1 MRYDAVIVGGGSAGL
16 SAAQAL
22 ARARRQV
29 LVVDAGQP
37 RNRFAAAVHN
47 VFGHDDTPPAVLL
60 AKGRAELHRYP
71 TATVLTGEVI
81 AATAEADGFS
91 LALAD
96 GQALDT
102 RTLILAGGVR
112 DVLPPLEGLQARWGR
127 SVLHCPYCHGFEL
140 GGRALGAFAGEAM
153 GLHRA
158 LMLPDWGPTTC
169 FLEGGFEPDAEDA
182 RKLANRGV
190 VLERVP
196 VVALLG
202 TAPALDG
209 VRLAD
214 GREVGVKALFVG
226 ARIEPVGGLAE
237 ALGCAQDP
245 GPQGPY
251 LRVDAFKQ
259 TTVPGVFAAGD
270 LSQPMHSVP
279 LAIASGLLAGVGA
292 HQALIAADAA

>member
-29 LVVDAGQP
+29 LVIDAGQP

-47 VFGHDDTPPAVLL
+47 VFGHDDTPPATLL
-60 AKGRAELHRYP
+60 AQGRAELLRYP
-71 TATVLTGEVI
+71 TATVIAGQAI
-81 AATAEADGFS
+81 KAATDAAGFS
-91 LALAD
+91 IVLED
-96 GQALDT
+96 GQIFET
-102 RTLILAGGVR
+102 RTVILAGGVR
-112 DVLPPLEGLQARWGR
+112 DVLPPLDGLQARWGR
-127 SVLHCPYCHGFEL
+127 SVLHCPYCHGFEVA
-140 GGRALGAFAGEAM
+140 GRALGVFAGDAM

-169 FLEGGFEPDAEDA
+169 FLENGFEPDADDA
-182 RKLANRGV
+182 RKLANRDV
-190 VLERVP
+190 RLERAP
-196 VVALLG
+196 VVELLG
-202 TAPALDG
+202 DAPTLSG

-214 GREVGVKALFVG
+214 GRRVAIDALFVG
-226 ARIEPVGGLAE
+226 SRVEPVDGLADM
-237 ALGCAQDP
+237 LGCAQDMGML
-245 GPQGPY
+245 GPH

-279 LAIASGLLAGVGA
+279 LAMASGLLAGVGA
-292 HQALIAADAA
+292 HQALIAAAAA